1 MQYRRNEGFRFQ
13 FEKPVKGL
21 FSIIRRN
28 GKQVQSRSG
37 SVTVIDISPN
47 GLRFQSPLELPI
59 ETNQKI
65 EINVSF
71 TINSTKLS
79 YNGTILWKRPVQE
92 SFQYGILLENEEDE
106 RQGIIDEIKL
116 YQKRLK
122 KE

>member
-13 FEKPVKGL
+13 FKKPVKGL

-47 GLRFQSPLELPI
+47 GLLLHSPLELPI

-79 YNGTILWKRPVQE
+79 YNGTIL
-92 SFQYGILLENEEDE
+92 
-106 RQGIIDEIKL
+106 
-116 YQKRLK
+116 
-122 KE
+122 